1 MQAALPWAHPCCV
14 GLGLGWVVAPLT
26 LLCSLEEWAG
36 VPKDVVESFKPNYSE
51 NICYVTELPPKDS
64 HEPLWDSSNHAPP
77 PMPGPPAA
85 PNEHSPYQNSYGR
98 V

>member
-1 MQAALPWAHPCCV
+1 MQPCPRLTPCPA

-26 LLCSLEEWAG
+26 LLCSPEEWAG

-51 NICYVTELPPKDS
+51 NICHVCELPPKES
-64 HEPLWDSSNHAPP
+64 YEPLWESSNHPP
-77 PMPGPPAA
+77 VTISTSSVPS
-85 PNEHSPYQNSYGR
+85 EHSPYKNSYTG